1 MSYVATN
8 WVDTLT
14 LPPTQMGV
22 LRVLAEMHNLS
33 SGVCWPSIKLIC
45 ARTGYSKSTVRRAI
59 NALEAAGLL
68 IVHRRLR
75 KGTRWH
81 TSCIYKLR
89 IDPAPKQEQQT

>member
-1 MSYVATN
+1 MSIVATN
-8 WVDTLT
+8 WVNTLT
-14 LPPTQMGV
+14 LPPAQMGV
-22 LRVLAEMHNLS
+22 LRVLADMHNDT
-33 SGVCWPSIKLIC
+33 SGRCWPAIRTIC
-45 ARTGYSKSTVRRAI
+45 ARSGYSKSTVRRAI

-75 KGTRWH
+75 KGTRCH